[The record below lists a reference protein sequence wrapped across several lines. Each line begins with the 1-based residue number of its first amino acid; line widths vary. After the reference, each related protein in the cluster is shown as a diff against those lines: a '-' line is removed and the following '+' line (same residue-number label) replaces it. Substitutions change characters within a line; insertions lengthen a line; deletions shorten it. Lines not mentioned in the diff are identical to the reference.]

1 MGTSGSYGGSASS
14 AWALARRRLESMT
27 PMAGGGGE
35 SDPGSDTAA
44 GEAAAALAAALLNG
58 EANLRRR
65 TPPNYDLGQLLP
77 RARTPGGGGRG
88 GGGGGGGGGRASS
101 SGGGRTGG
109 GSRRS
114 VTKNA
119 LRGGAAVAAAYA
131 LRRGDAAG
139 LADLGLNLADLAPM
153 TPFAQCDRIIERILG
168 NETHPDDHALR
179 RASVEAVAA
188 ILTAGAAPQP
198 IDVVRGLVADLVW
211 QQGLV
216 ELRARRSGGTDAHTV
231 SGLEKRVKAWIKAS
245 VQAMPAPA
253 SGFMTVK
260 AIVSSVA
267 SLAQSAVRII
277 GAGT

>member
-1 MGTSGSYGGSASS
+1 
-14 AWALARRRLESMT
+14 MT
-27 PMAGGGGE
+27 PVAAGGGE
-35 SDPGSDTAA
+35 PDPSSDTAA
-44 GEAAAALAAALLNG
+44 GEAAAALAAALLAG

-77 RARTPGGGGRG
+77 RARTPGGGGG
-88 GGGGGGGGGRASS
+88 GGGGGGDGGRASS

-114 VTKNA
+114 VAKNA

-188 ILTAGAAPQP
+188 ILTAGTAPQP
-198 IDVVRGLVADLVW
+198 IDLVRGLVADLVW

-216 ELRARRSGGTDAHTV
+216 ELRARRSTGTDAHIV